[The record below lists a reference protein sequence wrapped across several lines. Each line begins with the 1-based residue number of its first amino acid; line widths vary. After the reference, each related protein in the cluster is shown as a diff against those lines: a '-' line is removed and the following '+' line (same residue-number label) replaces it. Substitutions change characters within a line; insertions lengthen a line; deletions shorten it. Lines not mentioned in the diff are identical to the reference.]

1 MLALLFVTLIGGYLG
16 LVFLYQ
22 VKDSGTIYLPNA
34 RGVAS
39 VTRESDTHK
48 PHIRANDL
56 DSAVYAQGFVV
67 AQDRLWQM
75 ERTRRTAR
83 GELAELF
90 GHDALPIDKFFRR
103 LGIRKLSEE
112 SYELLPEDE
121 KEFLQAYADGI
132 NDYVA
137 GVELMGDN
145 PTARLLP
152 PEFLTFG
159 ISKETWRP
167 WSPVDSLAVFR
178 LLSFHLSWNWMN
190 DLMRESFR

>member
-1 MLALLFVTLIGGYLG
+1 MLKASWWHKTDFGRWRELEGRPGANLLS
-16 LVFLYQ
+16 FL
-22 VKDSGTIYLPNA
+22 D
-34 RGVAS
+34 
-39 VTRESDTHK
+39 
-48 PHIRANDL
+48 
-56 DSAVYAQGFVV
+56 
-67 AQDRLWQM
+67 
-75 ERTRRTAR
+75 
-83 GELAELF
+83 
-90 GHDALPIDKFFRR
+90 DALPIDKFFRR